1 MEIMDNKKK
10 ILTAA
15 FKEMEAMGC
24 VVVGG
29 QSFLESTSGILCIH
43 PINSGHLINELAIR
57 LSALE
62 KPE

>member
-1 MEIMDNKKK
+1 MEIIDKKK
-10 ILTAA
+10 KMLTEA
-15 FKEMEAMGC
+15 FREMEAMGY

-29 QSFLESTSGILCIH
+29 QSYVESTSGLLCIH
-43 PINSGHLINELAIR
+43 PINNGHLINELAVR

>member
-1 MEIMDNKKK
+1 MEIIDRKKK
-10 ILTAA
+10 ILTEA
-15 FKEMEAMGC
+15 FKEMEAMGY

-29 QSFLESTSGILCIH
+29 QSYVESTSGILCIH

-62 KPE
+62 EPE

>member
-1 MEIMDNKKK
+1 MEIIDKKK
-10 ILTAA
+10 KMLTEA

-43 PINSGHLINELAIR
+43 PINTGHLVNELAIR

-62 KPE
+62 EPE